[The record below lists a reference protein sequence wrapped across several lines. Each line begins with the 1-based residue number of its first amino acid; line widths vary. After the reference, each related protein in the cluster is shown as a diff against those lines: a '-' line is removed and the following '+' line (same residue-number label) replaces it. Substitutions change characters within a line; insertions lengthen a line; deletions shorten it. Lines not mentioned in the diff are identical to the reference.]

1 MKEIY
6 LDNAATSYP
15 KAPGVSEAI
24 SFYLSSI
31 GCNVNRGAYKKAYQ
45 AEEIVFETRELL
57 CRLFHFDKP
66 EHVIFTK
73 NITESLN
80 VIIKGLLKPGDHVIV
95 SSMEHNA
102 VMRPLNSLKNRNLEV
117 TTLECNTE
125 GELSEEQLKLFPSL
139 VKPHTKAVIMTAA
152 SNVCGTMLPLKEV
165 GKICREHHIFFIV
178 DSAQTAGFS
187 EIDMNLHHI
196 DALAFTG
203 HKGLLG
209 PQGIGGFLINES
221 LAAVMDSLIEGGTG
235 SFSELETQPAY
246 LPDKFEAGTLNV
258 PGIFGLNAALKY
270 LFQIGIG
277 TIREQELHLLDLF
290 MLRLLEIPQ
299 IRLVGKRDLRKR
311 TSIVS
316 IDLPNHDCSELSYR
330 LYKEYGIMTRSG
342 LHCAP
347 SAHRTLGTFPQ
358 GTLRFSFNHFNTDKE
373 ALQTIDCVRQS
384 LKLQVL
390 SKSRQPPRSR
400 PPQ

>member
-24 SFYLSSI
+24 SFYLSSL
-31 GCNVNRGAYKKAYQ
+31 GCNVNRGAYTKAYQ
-45 AEEIVFETRELL
+45 TEEIIYETRELL
-57 CRLFHFDKP
+57 CRLFHFSKP
-66 EHVIFTK
+66 ENVVFTK
-73 NITESLN
+73 NVTESLN
-80 VIIKGLLKPGDHVIV
+80 VIIKGLLKTGDHVIV

-102 VMRPLNSLKNRNLEV
+102 VMRPLNSLRAQNLEI
-117 TTLECNTE
+117 TILQGNAE
-125 GELSEEQLKLFPSL
+125 GDLCDERLKLLPSL
-139 VKPHTKAVIMTAA
+139 IKSNTKAIVMTSA

-165 GKICREHHIFFIV
+165 GRFCRENHIFFIV

-187 EIDMNLHHI
+187 EIDMDLYNI

-221 LAAVMDSLIEGGTG
+221 VAALIDSLIEGGTG
-235 SFSELETQPAY
+235 SFSELENQPTY
-246 LPDKFEAGTLNV
+246 MPDKFEAGTLNV

-270 LFQIGIG
+270 LFKVGIRL
-277 TIREQELHLLDLF
+277 IREQELHLLDLF
-290 MLRLLEIPQ
+290 ISRLLEIPAL
-299 IRLVGKRDLRKR
+299 RLIGKRDLNER

-316 IDLPNHDCSELSYR
+316 IDFPNHDNAELSYW
-330 LYKEYGIMTRSG
+330 LYKDYGIMTRSG

-358 GTLRFSFNHFNTDKE
+358 GTLRFSFSHFNNDKE
-373 ALQTIDCVRQS
+373 VFQTIDCLWRS
-384 LKLQVL
+384 LKLL
-390 SKSRQPPRSR
+390 NHPSHL
-400 PPQ
+400 